1 MKEIQLQINLRLFYL
16 SFSLLIIGDF
26 ALGQTTKQHNT
37 DIVWNGKVKSYKVYD
52 CVDLTCSKDSL
63 ELLEIEEYDEKGRI
77 TRMINKINNGTNS
90 LYYYGENDK
99 ILKEIVYYSESQTT
113 DTIDYSEV
121 AKNNESS
128 EFIRNLKVSTT
139 KFDDYGH
146 PLEKQFYSYYE
157 NGKLAETRCFYFN
170 SNHNYIIRYDQNGNE
185 LEYIDFTD
193 GHKTTKKYLYDK
205 RNNLIRRYVISGEE
219 NIRLIWKKKYNKNN
233 KLVKFISKSK
243 YKKSS
248 KENYQIYSRYDS
260 KGNLVK
266 ERSYYPNKKYNKI
279 LKFKY
284 DSKGNLIKEFFS
296 GIDEGQKVRN
306 VILYCIEYEYYPD

>member
-1 MKEIQLQINLRLFYL
+1 MKAIQFQINFRLFYF
-16 SFSLLIIGDF
+16 SFILLIVGNF
-26 ALGQTTKQHNT
+26 AQGQTTKQHNT

-77 TRMINKINNGTNS
+77 KRMINKINNGTNS

-113 DTIDYSEV
+113 DTIDYSKVE
-121 AKNNESS
+121 KNNNESS

-205 RNNLIRRYVISGEE
+205 RNNLIRRFVIYGEKTFGV
-219 NIRLIWKKKYNKNN
+219 IWKKRYNKKNN
-233 KLVKFISKSK
+233 LVKFISKSK
-243 YKKSS
+243 DKKSS
-248 KENYQIYSRYDS
+248 KHNYQVYYKYDS

-266 ERSYYPNKKYNKI
+266 ERSYYPNKKYNNI
-279 LKFKY
+279 LKFEY
-284 DSKGNLIKEFFS
+284 DSKGNLTKEIYS
-296 GIDEGQKVRN
+296 GIKKGQKVKYVVR
-306 VILYCIEYEYYPD
+306 YIEYEYYPD